1 MIHQQKPNEQ
11 EGNTSRDNLM
21 WTPKEVWSNRAA
33 KLSKQRQSKKHTF
46 QESEEETYPED
57 ALKLMFDY
65 FNKKIE
71 VMQAQT
77 KTWNFLGRNIKNQKT
92 EISFVIQE
100 CQHQILRGNIEDVCH
115 SNIDCNAAKKRNK
128 LIKLADWLPVVWSIL
143 QEQEKKPLASDSDN
157 AQKIRQA
164 EQRAIRKKE
173 SKNTHQFYTVI
184 IIHDL

>member
-1 MIHQQKPNEQ
+1 MVFLKAISPLRNLASRKAKNVSKKGDISTKTKTARGEHKQRQFNVNAKRGTEQQAN
-11 EGNTSRDNLM
+11 S
-21 WTPKEVWSNRAA
+21 
-33 KLSKQRQSKKHTF
+33 SKQRQSKKHTF

-128 LIKLADWLPVVWSIL
+128 LIKLA
-143 QEQEKKPLASDSDN
+143 N
-157 AQKIRQA
+157 
-164 EQRAIRKKE
+164 
-173 SKNTHQFYTVI
+173 
-184 IIHDL
+184 